1 MSLKKVEQVKK
12 DKGFKI
18 FDLIVYGAIVAL
30 VVILFIVVFA
40 TRDTDPLHGIRISVN
55 NVAVFECN
63 FDDGTYGALT
73 EDGTVTFEEPAKG
86 EKLIVTVNIGDGY
99 NVVEID
105 LEARVVRVIDADCRR
120 NDCMYTKLN
129 PVQIRDNNSVI
140 YCSPHA
146 MSIEPLNFEYNFDNP
161 DFKV

>member
-1 MSLKKVEQVKK
+1 MSLKKVEQIKK
-12 DKGFKI
+12 DRGFKI
-18 FDLIVYGAIVAL
+18 LDLIIYGAIVAII
-30 VVILFIVVFA
+30 VILFIVLFA

-73 EDGTVTFEEPAKG
+73 EDGTVTYEKPQKG
-86 EKLIVTVNIGDGY
+86 EKLIVTVHSGGGY
-99 NVVEID
+99 NIVEID
-105 LEARVVRVIDADCRR
+105 LDERVVRVTDADCRR

-129 PVQIRDNNSVI
+129 PVQITDNNSVI

-146 MSIEPLNFEYNFDNP
+146 MSIEPLNFEYDYDTP
-161 DFKV
+161 DFKF